1 MKENKGK
8 AVIGLDIGGG
18 NVTAYVSILNNGG
31 DPTPTKA
38 LSNEQETS
46 VYTILKDGRKYWGDS
61 LVKDMTA
68 SDLMEAACF
77 KANFKALPGTGN
89 DEDMIEFARMIFENV
104 QETTNGF
111 YGQEPVWIIGCPS
124 SWPKL
129 DKKVK
134 KKYAALFQKAGMEK
148 VVICEESTA
157 AISYYDKALKVVTKD
172 NTAKGVLLIDWGS
185 STLDATFILPPENG
199 TMKRIETTG
208 CALGAHFIDKAIIH
222 ITLYKQ
228 EAYGLQQLNDAALTR
243 KVREKYENDEKFRI
257 LLDCRARLMKETY
270 FRSLAKPGF
279 RPKSTQLRWKETINL
294 SVETSEWGEGDTYY
308 TLGIS
313 IQMMEDILS
322 MPIREVVAD
331 FDNYNEFTQNDIGND
346 SFIRRNERFLE
357 ELHDRYTE
365 YARTQDALIMLTG
378 GASQMDFIRKAV
390 SAYFPNHKIDYDNHP
405 ELSIGKGLAYYGRE
419 ALQNSGWETLIEE
432 TYEDEDE
439 PTEMNEH
446 ETSRTETDDKS
457 QTETAEESERTSK
470 YEVKEDQMPEK
481 WRETIKNE
489 LREELIE
496 ELCTAFCTAFGGTFS
511 EVFSDAFSE
520 VYDEEFDDEEF
531 EEEFSET
538 FEEKFSEMFHEV
550 LGSDDENEIETRSG
564 IILTPS
570 VKKTKAGILGNKRK
584 QHVQNYPVFIDEF
597 DKIINISTGSELR
610 NFYESFLNE
619 IITGLQDKLIIA
631 AGYNIPVG
639 ILINALKEWK
649 EKEFKTL
656 QERAFKDSVANINE
670 HFEVLFDRYG
680 IWHSLFDIYEEEN
693 WMCMP
698 NEVIEGIIK
707 RIEVSTDRS
716 VSGVKNGIIKGY
728 NESKKGRKARQR
740 FIDNQCEIMR
750 ERLEQKKKDI
760 LSELRQ
766 LAEINSINNSR

>member
-322 MPIREVVAD
+322 MPIREVVTD

-439 PTEMNEH
+439 PTERNEN

-538 FEEKFSEMFHEV
+538 FEEKFSETFHEA
-550 LGSDDENEIETRSG
+550 LGSDDEDEIETRSG
-564 IILTPS
+564 IILTSS
-570 VKKTKAGILGNKRK
+570 VKKNRAGKSAPQQESSFERRFDRLVNDFDIKWWSENFFKK
-584 QHVQNYPVFIDEF
+584 FIDEAVSSLIAEIDDF
-597 DKIINISTGSELR
+597 AKGGNAQSREYNILTQWKIGKLKTLKENANKELAKRLNHHFENLLILYEINI
-610 NFYESFLNE
+610 
-619 IITGLQDKLIIA
+619 
-631 AGYNIPVG
+631 
-639 ILINALKEWK
+639 
-649 EKEFKTL
+649 
-656 QERAFKDSVANINE
+656 
-670 HFEVLFDRYG
+670 VLFD
-680 IWHSLFDIYEEEN
+680 EEQPRDLMYVLDKYFYAMIEKVELSSCRVAN
-693 WMCMP
+693 AK
-698 NEVIEGIIK
+698 NVIKGFLDSRKGKNLKTHLIETQYNTLVEILEIKK
-707 RIEVSTDRS
+707 RI
-716 VSGVKNGIIKGY
+716 
-728 NESKKGRKARQR
+728 
-740 FIDNQCEIMR
+740 
-750 ERLEQKKKDI
+750 L
-760 LSELRQ
+760 
-766 LAEINSINNSR
+766 LAENKHLKY